1 MFMPIIKDLLR
12 SKNRKPITV
21 SSAASIFDA
30 LKIMAESNIGCL
42 IVLEGDSYVGIFTER
57 DYARKIVLEGRSS
70 DTTTVNEIM
79 ISDIPM
85 LNINDPIELC
95 SKIMTEK
102 TLRYLPVFE
111 NSQLVNVISQSDIIK
126 YTIDAQKSLIEHL
139 QNYMNLK

>member
-1 MFMPIIKDLLR
+1 MPIIKDLLR
-12 SKNRKPITV
+12 SKNRKLITV
-21 SSAASIFDA
+21 SSTASIFDA

-42 IVLEGDSYVGIFTER
+42 IVLEGDSYAGIFTER

-85 LNINDPIELC
+85 LNINDTIELC
-95 SKIMTEK
+95 SKLMTEK

-111 NSQLVNVISQSDIIK
+111 NNQLVNVISQSDIIK
-126 YTIDAQKSLIEHL
+126 YTIDSQKSLIEHL

>member
-1 MFMPIIKDLLR
+1 MPIIKDLLL
-12 SKNRKPITV
+12 SKSRKLITI
-21 SSAASIFDA
+21 SSVASIFDA

-42 IVLEGDSYVGIFTER
+42 IVLEGDKYVGIFTER

-79 ISDIPM
+79 ISDVPK
-85 LNINDPIELC
+85 LNSDDTIELC

-111 NSQLVNVISQSDIIK
+111 NNQLINLISQGDIIK
-126 YTIDAQKSLIEHL
+126 YTIDSQKSLIEHL

>member
-1 MFMPIIKDLLR
+1 MPIIKDLLR
-12 SKNRKPITV
+12 SKNRKLITV

-42 IVLEGDSYVGIFTER
+42 IVLEGDSYVGIFKER

-85 LNINDPIELC
+85 LNMNDTIELC
-95 SKIMTEK
+95 SKLMTEK

-111 NSQLVNVISQSDIIK
+111 NNQLVNVISQSDIIK
-126 YTIDAQKSLIEHL
+126 YTIDSQKSLIEHL

>member
-1 MFMPIIKDLLR
+1 MPIIKDLLR
-12 SKNRKPITV
+12 SKNRKLITV
-21 SSAASIFDA
+21 SSSASIFDA

-42 IVLEGDSYVGIFTER
+42 IVLEGESYVGIFTER

-85 LNINDPIELC
+85 LNMNDTIELC
-95 SKIMTEK
+95 SKLMTEK

-111 NSQLVNVISQSDIIK
+111 NNQLENVISQSDIIK

>member
-1 MFMPIIKDLLR
+1 MPTIKDLLLN
-12 SKNRKPITV
+12 KNRKLITV

-42 IVLEGDSYVGIFTER
+42 IVLEGDNYVGMFTER
-57 DYARKIVLEGRSS
+57 DYARKIVLAGRSS

-79 ISDIPM
+79 ISDVPM
-85 LNINDPIELC
+85 LNSNDTIELC
-95 SKIMTEK
+95 SKIMTEN

-111 NSQLVNVISQSDIIK
+111 NNKLVNLISQGDIIK
-126 YTIDAQKSLIEHL
+126 YTIDSQKSLIEHL

>member
-1 MFMPIIKDLLR
+1 MPIIKDLLL
-12 SKNRKPITV
+12 SKNRKLITV

-42 IVLEGDSYVGIFTER
+42 IVLEGDKYVGIFTER

-79 ISDIPM
+79 ISDIPK
-85 LNINDPIELC
+85 LNSNDTIELC

-111 NSQLVNVISQSDIIK
+111 NNQLVNLISQSDIIK
-126 YTIDAQKSLIEHL
+126 YTIDSQKSLIEHL

>member
-1 MFMPIIKDLLR
+1 MPTIKDLLLN
-12 SKNRKPITV
+12 KNRKLITV
-21 SSAASIFDA
+21 SSTASIFDT

-42 IVLEGDSYVGIFTER
+42 IVLKGDNYVGMFTER

-79 ISDIPM
+79 ISDIPI
-85 LNINDPIELC
+85 LNINDSIELC

-111 NSQLVNVISQSDIIK
+111 NNQLVNLISQSDIIK

>member
-1 MFMPIIKDLLR
+1 MPIIKDLLR
-12 SKNRKPITV
+12 SKNRKLITV
-21 SSAASIFDA
+21 SSTASIFEA

-85 LNINDPIELC
+85 LNMNDTIELC
-95 SKIMTEK
+95 SKLMTEK

-111 NSQLVNVISQSDIIK
+111 NNQLVNVISQSDIIK

-139 QNYMNLK
+139 QDYMNLK

>member
-1 MFMPIIKDLLR
+1 MPTIKDLLLN
-12 SKNRKPITV
+12 KNRKLITV

-42 IVLEGDSYVGIFTER
+42 IVLEGDNYVGMFTER
-57 DYARKIVLEGRSS
+57 DYARKIVLAGRSS

-85 LNINDPIELC
+85 LNINDTIELC

-111 NSQLVNVISQSDIIK
+111 NNQLVNLISQSDIIK
-126 YTIDAQKSLIEHL
+126 YTIDSQKSLIEHL

>member
-1 MFMPIIKDLLR
+1 MPIIKDLLR
-12 SKNRKPITV
+12 SKNRKLITV

-85 LNINDPIELC
+85 LNMNDSIELC
-95 SKIMTEK
+95 SKLMTEK

-111 NSQLVNVISQSDIIK
+111 NNQLVNVISQSDIIK
-126 YTIDAQKSLIEHL
+126 YTIDSQKSLIEHL

>member
-1 MFMPIIKDLLR
+1 MPIIKDLLR
-12 SKNRKPITV
+12 SKNRKLITV
-21 SSAASIFDA
+21 SSTASIFDA

-42 IVLEGDSYVGIFTER
+42 IVLKGDSYVGIFTER

-85 LNINDPIELC
+85 LNMNDTIELC
-95 SKIMTEK
+95 SKLMTEK

-111 NSQLVNVISQSDIIK
+111 NNQLVNVISQSDIIK

-139 QNYMNLK
+139 QDYMNLK

>member
-1 MFMPIIKDLLR
+1 MG
-12 SKNRKPITV
+12 KNRKLITV

-30 LKIMAESNIGCL
+30 LKIMADANIGCL
-42 IVLEGDSYVGIFTER
+42 IVLEGDHYVGMFTER

-70 DTTTVNEIM
+70 DTTTVKEIM

-85 LNINDPIELC
+85 LNSSDTIEQC

-111 NSQLVNVISQSDIIK
+111 NSELVNLISQSDIIK
-126 YTIDAQKSLIEHL
+126 YTIDSQKSLIAHL
-139 QNYMNLK
+139 QDYMNLK

>member
-1 MFMPIIKDLLR
+1 MPIIKDLLR
-12 SKNRKPITV
+12 IKNRKLITV
-21 SSAASIFDA
+21 SSTASIFDA

-42 IVLEGDSYVGIFTER
+42 IVLDGDSYVGIFTER

-85 LNINDPIELC
+85 LNINDTIELC
-95 SKIMTEK
+95 SKLMTEK

-111 NSQLVNVISQSDIIK
+111 NNQLVNVISQSDIIK
-126 YTIDAQKSLIEHL
+126 YTIDSQKSLIEHL

>member
-1 MFMPIIKDLLR
+1 MPIIKDLLR
-12 SKNRKPITV
+12 SKNRKLITV
-21 SSAASIFDA
+21 SSAASIYDA

-42 IVLEGDSYVGIFTER
+42 IVLEGDSYAGIFTER

-85 LNINDPIELC
+85 LNINDTIELC
-95 SKIMTEK
+95 SKLMTEK

-111 NSQLVNVISQSDIIK
+111 NNQLVNVISQSDIIK
-126 YTIDAQKSLIEHL
+126 YTIDSQKSLIEHL

>member
-1 MFMPIIKDLLR
+1 MPIIKDLLR
-12 SKNRKPITV
+12 SKNRKLITV
-21 SSAASIFDA
+21 SSETSIFDA

-42 IVLEGDSYVGIFTER
+42 IVLEGDNYVGMFTER
-57 DYARKIVLEGRSS
+57 DYARKIILEGRSS

-79 ISDIPM
+79 ISDTPI
-85 LNINDPIELC
+85 LNSTDTIELC

-111 NSQLVNVISQSDIIK
+111 NNQLINLISQSDIIK
-126 YTIDAQKSLIEHL
+126 YTIESQKSLIEHL

>member
-1 MFMPIIKDLLR
+1 MPIIKDLLR
-12 SKNRKPITV
+12 SKNRKLITV
-21 SSAASIFDA
+21 SSTASIFDA

-85 LNINDPIELC
+85 LNMNDTIELC
-95 SKIMTEK
+95 SKLMTEK
-102 TLRYLPVFE
+102 TLRYIPVFE
-111 NSQLVNVISQSDIIK
+111 NNQLVNVISQSDIIK

-139 QNYMNLK
+139 QDYMNLK

>member
-1 MFMPIIKDLLR
+1 MPIIKDLLR
-12 SKNRKPITV
+12 SKNRKLITV
-21 SSAASIFDA
+21 SSAASIYDA

-42 IVLEGDSYVGIFTER
+42 IVLKGDSYAGIFTER

-85 LNINDPIELC
+85 LNINDTIELC
-95 SKIMTEK
+95 SKLMTEK

-111 NSQLVNVISQSDIIK
+111 NNQLVNVISQSDIIK
-126 YTIDAQKSLIEHL
+126 YTIDSQKSLIEHL

>member
-1 MFMPIIKDLLR
+1 MPIIKDLLR
-12 SKNRKPITV
+12 SKNRKLITV
-21 SSAASIFDA
+21 SSAASIYDA

-42 IVLEGDSYVGIFTER
+42 IVLEGDSYAGIFTER

-85 LNINDPIELC
+85 C
-95 SKIMTEK
+95 SKLMTEK

-111 NSQLVNVISQSDIIK
+111 NNQLVNVISQSDIIK
-126 YTIDAQKSLIEHL
+126 YTIDSQKSLIEHL

>member
-1 MFMPIIKDLLR
+1 MPIIKDLLR
-12 SKNRKPITV
+12 SKNRKLITV
-21 SSAASIFDA
+21 SSTASIFDA

-79 ISDIPM
+79 ISDLPM
-85 LNINDPIELC
+85 LNMNDTIELC
-95 SKIMTEK
+95 SKLMTEK

-111 NSQLVNVISQSDIIK
+111 NNQLVNVISQSDIIK
-126 YTIDAQKSLIEHL
+126 YTIDSQKSLIEHL

>member
-1 MFMPIIKDLLR
+1 MPIIKDLLR
-12 SKNRKPITV
+12 SKNRKLITV
-21 SSAASIFDA
+21 SSTASIYDA

-42 IVLEGDSYVGIFTER
+42 IVLEGDSYAGIFTER
-57 DYARKIVLEGRSS
+57 DYARKIILEGRSS

-79 ISDIPM
+79 ISDIPK
-85 LNINDPIELC
+85 LNSNDTIELC

-111 NSQLVNVISQSDIIK
+111 NNQLVNLISQSDIIK
-126 YTIDAQKSLIEHL
+126 YTIDSQKSLIEHL

>member
-1 MFMPIIKDLLR
+1 MPIIKDLLR
-12 SKNRKPITV
+12 SKNRKLITV

-42 IVLEGDSYVGIFTER
+42 IVLEGDNYVGMFTER

-79 ISDIPM
+79 ISDIPI
-85 LNINDPIELC
+85 LNNNDTIDLC

-111 NSQLVNVISQSDIIK
+111 NNQLINLISQSDIIK
-126 YTIDAQKSLIEHL
+126 YTIDSQKSLIEHL

>member
-1 MFMPIIKDLLR
+1 MPIIKDLLL
-12 SKNRKPITV
+12 SKSRKLITV

-42 IVLEGDSYVGIFTER
+42 IVLEGDKYVGIFTER
-57 DYARKIVLEGRSS
+57 DYARKIILEGRSS

-79 ISDIPM
+79 ISDIPK
-85 LNINDPIELC
+85 LNSNDTIELC

-111 NSQLVNVISQSDIIK
+111 NNQLINLISQSDIIK
-126 YTIDAQKSLIEHL
+126 YTIDSQKSLIEHL

>member
-1 MFMPIIKDLLR
+1 MPTIKDLLLN
-12 SKNRKPITV
+12 KNRKLITV

-42 IVLEGDSYVGIFTER
+42 IVLEGDNYVGMFTER
-57 DYARKIVLEGRSS
+57 DYARKIVLAGRSS

-79 ISDIPM
+79 ISDVPM
-85 LNINDPIELC
+85 LNSNDTIELC
-95 SKIMTEK
+95 SKIMTEN

-111 NSQLVNVISQSDIIK
+111 NNKLVNLISQGDIIK
-126 YTIDAQKSLIEHL
+126 YTIDSQRSLIEHL

>member
-1 MFMPIIKDLLR
+1 MPTIKDLLLN
-12 SKNRKPITV
+12 KNRKLITV
-21 SSAASIFDA
+21 SSTASIFDA

-42 IVLEGDSYVGIFTER
+42 IVLEGDNYVGMFTER

-79 ISDIPM
+79 ISDIPI
-85 LNINDPIELC
+85 LNINDSIELC

-111 NSQLVNVISQSDIIK
+111 NNQLVNLISQSDIIK
-126 YTIDAQKSLIEHL
+126 YTIDSQKSLIEHL

>member
-1 MFMPIIKDLLR
+1 MPIIKDLLLN
-12 SKNRKPITV
+12 KNRKLITV
-21 SSAASIFDA
+21 SSTASIFDA

-42 IVLEGDSYVGIFTER
+42 IVLEGDNYVGMFTER
-57 DYARKIVLEGRSS
+57 DYARKIVLAGRSS

-79 ISDIPM
+79 IPDIPV
-85 LNINDPIELC
+85 LNINDTIELC

-111 NSQLVNVISQSDIIK
+111 NNQLVNLISQSDIIK
-126 YTIDAQKSLIEHL
+126 YTIDSQKSLIEHL